1 VPILALVLL
10 LLSPVPASAS
20 PTAWAEAHFVATMG
34 EAEPLLR
41 RWGYPAV
48 GAAAALDYAGVPVPA
63 DTVLVAAT
71 MASARGD
78 LWLPGVLAMAMLG
91 MILGSQ
97 IGFGLGRWGGRALLR
112 RLRVAPER
120 VAGVERRYARWGAW
134 LGLIAPFIDG
144 IRQLNGFTA
153 GLLGMTWWRFFG
165 RERLGG
171 THLGRCLGG
180 RCPADRR
187 ACRPAVAD
195 ATIRKAMA
203 VPGGA
208 ARSGAA
214 AVATAQPQRGTR
226 RGTPALI
233 RHVL

>member
-1 VPILALVLL
+1 VPILALILL

-20 PTAWAEAHFVATMG
+20 PTAWAEAHFAAIMG

-78 LWLPGVLAMAMLG
+78 LRLPGVLAMAMLG

-97 IGFGLGRWGGRALLR
+97 IGFGLGRWGGHALLR

-134 LGLIAPFIDG
+134 LGLIAPLIDG
-144 IRQLNGFTA
+144 IRQLNGFIA
-153 GLLGMTWWRFFG
+153 GLLGMTWWRFS
-165 RERLGG
+165 
-171 THLGRCLGG
+171 
-180 RCPADRR
+180 
-187 ACRPAVAD
+187 AVNAL
-195 ATIRKAMA
+195 AASIWAGA
-203 VPGGA
+203 WVGGA
-208 ARSGAA
+208 LLIDEHVARLLPMLRSAKPWLFLAVLLGLALLLWRLRSRSVEPAA
-214 AVATAQPQRGTR
+214 APPR
-226 RGTPALI
+226 
-233 RHVL
+233 